1 MKRKSIVLSFILL
14 VISSIGL
21 LFMTSCGKKEVEGLY
36 KPTNIVYDGSRL
48 SWDKVALADYY
59 NVQINNGEKK
69 RVNTNIYSYDAK
81 GEEFDVAIFA
91 VYDGKESGETVHF
104 TPLDTIT
111 DITVSENGELT
122 WSEILGATAYRVSVN
137 GKILDTDVTE
147 AHYVPE
153 VGSNRIKIRPVVS
166 GDNSYFSSWS
176 EEKQVYI
183 NSAPTKI
190 SYDGEVISWFGSSA
204 SYEVSINGQ
213 KQTVQGSSLVYDSK
227 NQDFKVEVK
236 SLGDHKS
243 SFDSKVLEESFHYL
257 QPVNS
262 ISLEDGILTWEDID
276 NAVGYEIK
284 IDGVIQKE
292 KVSTTTFDGLA
303 SGTSL
308 EVAIRPYN
316 DKGNYFS
323 SWSITKNVYI
333 LETPTVSWNADLEL
347 DGEANNNFIWNAVN
361 GAAGYLVEIEKDGM
375 KQQETYPSAQMAF
388 AYAYSEV
395 GTYKVRVKALADE
408 TADVSDSKFSK
419 DIVIERLA
427 APKASTNHYIES
439 DASSLAK
446 GFTVNYT
453 AVSGATSYQL
463 YKDGVLLEGKNSTVL
478 SISDENVADDTISAQ
493 QEYSYYI
500 RSMGGVKIVN
510 NTTYVTLPCLT
521 ANALAFKITVQAM
534 PTNLTMSGF
543 NASWSAV
550 NGNNGYSIMYSGT
563 TLNSSETS
571 YNLSTLK
578 AGNYDVSVCT
588 KGNGGSTLASNYT
601 APIIVNR
608 LNAPTGI
615 KISYGTGEGQ
625 LLFDNVANA
634 KSYQVFLDQS
644 EQALPENA
652 YDNMYQY
659 IKESGTVLHMVS
671 VANYFNDL
679 GTIYHMTSEAS
690 PTQQF
695 IRLAAPTYPEGVFS
709 NNVEIVWNASANINT
724 AEYTPTYE
732 VYESDV
738 MQTGGVQNG
747 TKFNIQYLEGG
758 KSYTFRIKAKGNDS
772 KYLDSELSTAITVY
786 KLATPTLYIEN
797 NMYCWNSVT
806 NASSYVLEID
816 GQRVNNDIHVSGSQ
830 YSYTPHY
837 SQIGDHIV
845 KLYAIGDG
853 YNNIKSDACEYT
865 QVVKACLAPEISYS
879 YSNEQFV
886 NGGTIDVSIVTE
898 SANCLGYLYEIAGES
913 ISSKELIA
921 SKAIESTGTYYI
933 RVKALGGNFDT
944 DEVYYIDSQ
953 YAGGGSGYS
962 IVLLAA
968 PTLAS
973 FSLNSDGAVKWA
985 TITGAVGYDYEIAFD
1000 DGEYSPMKHSGTASL
1015 DPIAN
1020 FNSYKTISIRVRAS
1034 GNGTTIISSTWV
1046 TFVWT
1051 NPNK

>member
-1 MKRKSIVLSFILL
+1 MKKKNVVLNLILL
-14 VISSIGL
+14 VVIIVSLFFMIG
-21 LFMTSCGKKEVEGLY
+21 CGKNNIEGLY
-36 KPTNIVYDGSRL
+36 KPANISYDGTRL
-48 SWDKVALADYY
+48 SWDKVALAEYY
-59 NVQINNGEKK
+59 NVQINDGEKK
-69 RVNTNIYSYDAK
+69 RVNTNLYSYDAK
-81 GEEFDVAIFA
+81 GEEFDATIFA
-91 VYDGKESGETVHF
+91 VCEGVENGETVHF

-111 DITVSENGELT
+111 DITISDNGELS
-122 WSEILGATAYRVSVN
+122 WSDVLGATAYRISVN
-137 GKILDTDVTE
+137 GKIQDTDLTE
-147 AHYVPE
+147 AHYTPE
-153 VGSNRIKIRPVVS
+153 AGSNRIKIRPVVG

-190 SYDGEVISWFGSSA
+190 TYDGEVISWMGNSA

-213 KQTVQGSSLVYDSK
+213 KQTVQGSSLIYDSH

-236 SLGDHKS
+236 SLGDHSS
-243 SFDSKVLEESFHYL
+243 SFDSKVIEESFHYL

-262 ISLEDGILTWEDID
+262 ISLEDGVLTWEAID

-284 IDGVIQKE
+284 INGVIQKDKLKE
-292 KVSTTTFDGLA
+292 TSFDKLA

-308 EVAIRPYN
+308 EVTIRPYN
-316 DKGNYFS
+316 DTGNYFS

-347 DGEANNNFIWNAVN
+347 DGAANNNFIWNAVN
-361 GAAGYLVEIEKDGM
+361 GAVGYLVEIEKDGV
-375 KQQETYPSAQMAF
+375 KTQTTYPSVQMAF
-388 AYAYSEV
+388 AHAYSEV

-408 TADVSDSKFSK
+408 TGDISDSKFSK
-419 DIVIERLA
+419 EIVVERLA
-427 APKASTNHYIES
+427 APKAATNNYIIS

-478 SISDENVADDTISAQ
+478 SISDANVADDTISAQ
-493 QEYSYYI
+493 QEYNYYI
-500 RSMGGVKIVN
+500 RSMGGVKILN
-510 NTTYVTLPCLT
+510 NTTYVTLSCLT
-521 ANALAFKITVQAM
+521 ANALSFKITVQAM

-652 YDNMYQY
+652 YDNMYQF
-659 IKESGTVLHMVS
+659 ITESGTVLHMIS
-671 VANYFNDL
+671 VANFFNDL
-679 GTIYHMTSEAS
+679 GTIYYMTSEAS

-695 IRLAAPTYPEGVFS
+695 IRLAAPTYPEGVFA
-709 NNVEIVWNASANINT
+709 NNIEILWNASANINT

-738 MQTGGVQNG
+738 MQTGGVLNG

-772 KYLDSELSTAITVY
+772 KYLDSELSVAITVY
-786 KLATPTLYIEN
+786 KLATPTLTIEN
-797 NMYCWNSVT
+797 NMYCWNGVT

-816 GQRVNNDIHVSGSQ
+816 GERVNNDVHVSGNQ

-837 SQIGDHIV
+837 TQIGNHIV

-853 YNNIKSDACEYT
+853 YNNIRSDAFEYT
-865 QVVKACLAPEISYS
+865 QVVKSCLAPEISYT

-886 NGGTIDVSIVTE
+886 NGGTIDVTITTE
-898 SANCLGYLYEIAGES
+898 SANCSGYLYEIAGES
-913 ISSKELIA
+913 ISSKNLIE
-921 SKAIESTGTYYI
+921 SKAIESTGTYFI
-933 RVKALGGNFDT
+933 RVKALGGTFDSE
-944 DEVYYIDSQ
+944 DVYYIDSQ
-953 YAGGGSGYS
+953 YAGGRGYS
-962 IVLLAA
+962 MILLAA
-968 PTLAS
+968 PTVAS

-985 TITGAVGYDYEIAFD
+985 TITNAAGYDYEISFD
-1000 DGEYSPMKHSGTASL
+1000 GGEFSTMTHSGTASL

-1020 FNSYKTISIRVRAS
+1020 FKNYKTISIRVRAT
-1034 GNGTTIISSTWV
+1034 GNGTKIISSAWV
-1046 TFVWT
+1046 TYTWT